1 MPFKEQLKEKLKEQI
16 KEDKLELL
24 PAGFQ
29 RIGDI
34 IILNLKKELLEH
46 KKEIGRVVGEMFKV
60 KTVCNRTG
68 EIIGEFREPQI
79 EVIYG
84 DKNTETIVIE
94 NGCKYKFDA
103 SKIMF
108 AKGNLNERVR
118 IAGLVKKGEIVV
130 DMFAGIGYFTL
141 NIGRAGK
148 AKKVYS
154 IEKNPVSF
162 KYLQENIKLN
172 HIHNVE
178 AINGD
183 CKEEV
188 DKLV

>member
-1 MPFKEQLKEKLKEQI
+1 MPFKEQLKEKLKEKI
-16 KEDKLELL
+16 KEDELELL
-24 PAGFQ
+24 PSGFQ

-34 IILNLKKELLEH
+34 IILNLKKGLIIY
-46 KKEIGRVVGEMFKV
+46 KSEIGKAVSNIFPNI
-60 KTVCNRTG
+60 KTICNRTG
-68 EIIGEFREPQI
+68 EITGEFREPQI

-103 SKIMF
+103 GKIMF

-162 KYLQENIKLN
+162 KYLQENIK
-172 HIHNVE
+172 
-178 AINGD
+178 
-183 CKEEV
+183 
-188 DKLV
+188 